1 MKDVIESVEMFDT
14 SNVQHSTFNIRE
26 CEFSYR
32 DSIFKK
38 HPEWIILSVTLRLK
52 KGDTAAIQ
60 NEIKRITA
68 ERAAKQDIGT
78 KSCGCIFKN
87 VSWQRSDIKK
97 EELLARFPELAEF
110 RERASIPASFLID
123 RTGLKGRTSGHVH
136 VSRSHA
142 NFFVNDGGATAA
154 DVRDLVASAKEKVQ
168 ARFGIALEEEIQY
181 IGF

>member
-1 MKDVIESVEMFDT
+1 MK
-14 SNVQHSTFNIRE
+14 
-26 CEFSYR
+26 
-32 DSIFKK
+32 
-38 HPEWIILSVTLRLK
+38 LK

-68 ERAAKQDIGT
+68 ERGAKQDIGT

-87 VSWQRSDIKK
+87 VSWLRGDIKK

-110 RERASIPASFLID
+110 RERTNIPASFLID
-123 RTGLKGRTSGHVH
+123 RAGLKGRTSGHAR

-154 DVRDLVASAKEKVQ
+154 DVRDLVVSVKERVQ
-168 ARFGIALEEEIQY
+168 ALFGIALEEEIQY